1 MSVWKAIKSGHFITF
16 SPNGSSPT
24 TKDGRIFDII
34 EKNKLFYLRRDK
46 LNKNSKIE
54 KLNKIHLGEAK
65 HTLEEWHKILGHCN
79 VADVQKLEATVDGMH
94 ILSKEKFSCTTCVLG
109 KMTV

>member
-46 LNKNSKIE
+46 QNKNSKIE

-65 HTLEEWHKILGHCN
+65 HTLEE
-79 VADVQKLEATVDGMH
+79 
-94 ILSKEKFSCTTCVLG
+94 
-109 KMTV
+109 